1 VVLLLLILSPEK
13 PNHQPV
19 NSGAGGSAKR
29 QKKAAKLGILTR
41 IVKMFAA
48 GRRRVAGG
56 ISPE

>member
-1 VVLLLLILSPEK
+1 MLLLILSPEK